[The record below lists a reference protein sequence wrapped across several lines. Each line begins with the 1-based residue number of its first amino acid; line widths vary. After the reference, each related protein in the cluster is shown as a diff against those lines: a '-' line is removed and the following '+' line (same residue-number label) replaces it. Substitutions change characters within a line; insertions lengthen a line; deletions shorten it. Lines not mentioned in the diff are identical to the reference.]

1 MNCAPVRY
9 SRYMQSS
16 AGCRCRVARLTY
28 AAAGYKQ
35 LLQLYVDI
43 TVDIVDTVDTV
54 DISTRRR
61 PGSGKL
67 EIIA

>member
-1 MNCAPVRY
+1 MNCAAVRY

-16 AGCRCRVARLTY
+16 GGGAGAGCLTY

-43 TVDIVDTVDTV
+43 TVDTV
-54 DISTRRR
+54 DIQ
-61 PGSGKL
+61 
-67 EIIA
+67 

>member
-1 MNCAPVRY
+1 
-9 SRYMQSS
+9 MQSS
-16 AGCRCRVARLTY
+16 GGGAGAGCLTY

-43 TVDIVDTVDTV
+43 TVDTVDTV

-67 EIIA
+67 

>member
-1 MNCAPVRY
+1 MVRQY
-9 SRYMQSS
+9 
-16 AGCRCRVARLTY
+16 ATVAICRVVLLPVPGGSRLTY

-43 TVDIVDTVDTV
+43 TVDITVDTV

-61 PGSGKL
+61 PGSGNL

>member
-1 MNCAPVRY
+1 MPGG
-9 SRYMQSS
+9 S
-16 AGCRCRVARLTY
+16 RLTY

-43 TVDIVDTVDTV
+43 TVDITVGTVDTV